1 MVTSLLE
8 GTEAEP
14 EPCRQVFVATKTE
27 KHPDKFRHL
36 SGRVPHLRSG
46 TEGLRRG
53 RGKAFRWA
61 PSHESPRHPKPPTI
75 LLLRGRNGVEVMK
88 FKVEITMGND
98 AMRYKRHIIESLEK
112 IVEKMTSLPAR
123 AIEDLP
129 VMDANGNKVGTF
141 GFTHHED

>member
-1 MVTSLLE
+1 
-8 GTEAEP
+8 
-14 EPCRQVFVATKTE
+14 
-27 KHPDKFRHL
+27 
-36 SGRVPHLRSG
+36 
-46 TEGLRRG
+46 
-53 RGKAFRWA
+53 
-61 PSHESPRHPKPPTI
+61 
-75 LLLRGRNGVEVMK
+75 MK